1 MLKLLTERQKT
12 LIINNV
18 VAACKDISKL
28 NKQGYNFLYLA
39 SGFIAHY
46 DRYGFMAHY
55 SDGSL
60 KETIKANREF
70 NQWNNFKPGTPDYD
84 YYMQKK
90 EIYNKILERI

>member
-39 SGFIAHY
+39 NGFIAHY
-46 DRYGFMAHY
+46 DRYGFMSY
-55 SDGSL
+55 YGDRSL
-60 KETIKANREF
+60 KKDIKANYQF
-70 NQWNNFKPGTPDYD
+70 NQWNNFKPDNRDYE

-90 EIYNKILERI
+90 DIYNKIMERI

>member
-1 MLKLLTERQKT
+1 MLKLLTDRQKT

-18 VAACKDISKL
+18 VAACKDITKL
-28 NKQGYNFLYLA
+28 NKAGYNFLYLA

-60 KETIKANREF
+60 KETLEANREF
-70 NQWNNFKPGTPDYD
+70 NQWNNFKPDNTDYE

>member
-28 NKQGYNFLYLA
+28 NKQGYKFLYLS

-55 SDGSL
+55 GDRSL
-60 KETIKANREF
+60 KNALKVNQQF
-70 NQWNNFKPGTPDYD
+70 NQWNNFKPGYPDYE
-84 YYMQKK
+84 YHMQKK
-90 EIYNKILERI
+90 EI